1 MPSYNGSEIQY
12 GSSVG
17 FEIACGKEWM
27 GTTDDLVFPVP
38 EL

>member
-17 FEIACGKEWM
+17 FETACGKRVGWEQLM
-27 GTTDDLVFPVP
+27 I
-38 EL
+38 